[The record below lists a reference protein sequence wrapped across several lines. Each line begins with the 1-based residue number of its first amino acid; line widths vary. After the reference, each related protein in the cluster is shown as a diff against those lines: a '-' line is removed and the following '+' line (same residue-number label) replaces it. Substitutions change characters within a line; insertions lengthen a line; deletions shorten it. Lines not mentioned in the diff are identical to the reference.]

1 MRNATKSLDENKQ
14 PNGKLEPFKHLQNNP
29 QHTFD
34 NMILLRAPSHRLKR
48 KTLQS
53 YFIKQLNR
61 SPNDQLESNIL
72 IPFAHGVT

>member
-1 MRNATKSLDENKQ
+1 
-14 PNGKLEPFKHLQNNP
+14 
-29 QHTFD
+29 
-34 NMILLRAPSHRLKR
+34 MILLRAPSHRLKR

-72 IPFAHGVT
+72 ILFAHGVT

>member
-1 MRNATKSLDENKQ
+1 MRNATKSLDENKK
-14 PNGKLEPFKHLQNNP
+14 PNGKLEPFKHLQSNP

-72 IPFAHGVT
+72 ILFAHGAT